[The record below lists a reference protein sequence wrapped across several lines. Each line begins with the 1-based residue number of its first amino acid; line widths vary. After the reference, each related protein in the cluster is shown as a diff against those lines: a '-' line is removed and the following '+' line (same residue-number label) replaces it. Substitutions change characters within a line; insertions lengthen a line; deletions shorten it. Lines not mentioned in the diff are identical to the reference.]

1 MYESVSFG
9 GSNME
14 HQQHIE
20 ELVKILKNECRTSFK
35 FHGEVAMQLFLSDNF
50 ILPSRVDICVERKQ
64 LVEVLKV
71 IPFTYHLN
79 YYDKNN
85 NLMNRDQLSVPEI
98 AHIDITFNEK
108 LLMNIFI
115 YDVVNEEWIFRL
127 DSNIRIP
134 KNSIYFHSLTWG
146 VDYIKPEIVLM
157 YDLLDNQN
165 YHQLPNYKMVL
176 DSLSYYQFVIL
187 KVVVGEQ
194 RINEA
199 LAHNKL

>member
-1 MYESVSFG
+1 
-9 GSNME
+9 
-14 HQQHIE
+14 
-20 ELVKILKNECRTSFK
+20 
-35 FHGEVAMQLFLSDNF
+35 MQLFLSDNF

-71 IPFTYHLN
+71 ISSTYHLN

-98 AHIDITFNEK
+98 AHIDITFNGE

-194 RINEA
+194 RINEISS
-199 LAHNKL
+199 

>member
-14 HQQHIE
+14 HQQHVE

-71 IPFTYHLN
+71 ISSTYHLN

-98 AHIDITFNEK
+98 AHIDITFNGE

-199 LAHNKL
+199 LAQNKL

>member
-14 HQQHIE
+14 HQQHVE

-71 IPFTYHLN
+71 IPSTYHLN

-85 NLMNRDQLSVPEI
+85 NLMNRDQLSVSEI

-108 LLMNIFI
+108 LLINIFI

-127 DSNIRIP
+127 NSNIRIP

-165 YHQLPNYKMVL
+165 YHQLPNYKKVL

>member
-1 MYESVSFG
+1 
-9 GSNME
+9 ME
-14 HQQHIE
+14 HQQHVE
-20 ELVKILKNECRTSFK
+20 ELVKILKNKCRTSFK

-64 LVEVLKV
+64 LVELLKV
-71 IPFTYHLN
+71 IPSTYQLN

-85 NLMNRDQLSVPEI
+85 ELMDRDQLSVPEI
-98 AHIDITFNEK
+98 AHIDITFNQQ
-108 LLMNIFI
+108 LLINIFI

-127 DSNIRIP
+127 DNNIRIP
-134 KNSIYFHSLTWG
+134 MNSIYFHSLTWG

-194 RINEA
+194 RIKEA
-199 LAHNKL
+199 LANNHS

>member
-71 IPFTYHLN
+71 ISSTYHLN

-98 AHIDITFNEK
+98 AHIDITFNGE

-176 DSLSYYQFVIL
+176 YSLSYYQFVIL

>member
-14 HQQHIE
+14 HQQHVE

-71 IPFTYHLN
+71 IPSTYHLN

-85 NLMNRDQLSVPEI
+85 ELMNRDQLSVPEI

>member
-14 HQQHIE
+14 HQQHVE

-71 IPFTYHLN
+71 IPSTYHLN

-98 AHIDITFNEK
+98 AHIDITFNGE

-165 YHQLPNYKMVL
+165 YHQLPYYKMVL

>member
-1 MYESVSFG
+1 
-9 GSNME
+9 ME
-14 HQQHIE
+14 HQQHVE
-20 ELVKILKNECRTSFK
+20 ELVKILKNKCRTSFK

-71 IPFTYHLN
+71 IPSTYQLN

-85 NLMNRDQLSVPEI
+85 ALMDRNQLSVPEI
-98 AHIDITFNEK
+98 AHIDITFNQQ
-108 LLMNIFI
+108 LLINIFI

-127 DSNIRIP
+127 DNNIRIP
-134 KNSIYFHSLTWG
+134 MNSIYFHSLTWG

-194 RINEA
+194 RIKEA
-199 LAHNKL
+199 LANNHS

>member
-14 HQQHIE
+14 HQQHVE

-71 IPFTYHLN
+71 ISSTYHLN

-98 AHIDITFNEK
+98 AHIDITFNGE

-187 KVVVGEQ
+187 KSCRRGATYQ
-194 RINEA
+194 
-199 LAHNKL
+199 

>member
-1 MYESVSFG
+1 
-9 GSNME
+9 ME
-14 HQQHIE
+14 HQQHVE

-71 IPFTYHLN
+71 IPSTYHLN

-85 NLMNRDQLSVPEI
+85 KLMNRDQLSVPEI

-127 DSNIRIP
+127 DSNIRIS

>member
-14 HQQHIE
+14 HQQHVE

-71 IPFTYHLN
+71 IPSTYHLN

-85 NLMNRDQLSVPEI
+85 KLMNRDQLSVPKI

-194 RINEA
+194 RINDA

>member
-1 MYESVSFG
+1 
-9 GSNME
+9 ME
-14 HQQHIE
+14 HQQHVE

-64 LVEVLKV
+64 LVEILKV
-71 IPFTYHLN
+71 ISSTYHLN

-98 AHIDITFNEK
+98 AHIDITFNGE

>member
-14 HQQHIE
+14 HQQHVE

-71 IPFTYHLN
+71 ISSTYHLN

-98 AHIDITFNEK
+98 AHIDITFNGE

-165 YHQLPNYKMVL
+165 YHQLPNYKKVL

>member
-1 MYESVSFG
+1 
-9 GSNME
+9 ME
-14 HQQHIE
+14 HQQHVE
-20 ELVKILKNECRTSFK
+20 ELVKILKNKCRTSFK

-71 IPFTYHLN
+71 IPSTYQLN

-85 NLMNRDQLSVPEI
+85 VLMDRDQLSVPAI
-98 AHIDITFNEK
+98 AHIDITFNQQ
-108 LLMNIFI
+108 LLINIFI

-127 DSNIRIP
+127 DNNIRIP
-134 KNSIYFHSLTWG
+134 MNSIYFHSLTWG

-176 DSLSYYQFVIL
+176 DALSYYQFVIL

-194 RINEA
+194 RIKEA
-199 LAHNKL
+199 LANNHS

>member
-1 MYESVSFG
+1 
-9 GSNME
+9 ME
-14 HQQHIE
+14 HQQHVE

-71 IPFTYHLN
+71 IPSTYHLN

-85 NLMNRDQLSVPEI
+85 NLMNRDQLSVSEI

-108 LLMNIFI
+108 LLINIFI

-165 YHQLPNYKMVL
+165 YHQLPNYKKVL

>member
-1 MYESVSFG
+1 
-9 GSNME
+9 ME
-14 HQQHIE
+14 HQQHVE

-71 IPFTYHLN
+71 IPSTYHLN

-85 NLMNRDQLSVPEI
+85 KLMNRDQLSVPEI

-199 LAHNKL
+199 LTHNKL

>member
-1 MYESVSFG
+1 MYKSVSFG

-14 HQQHIE
+14 HQQHVE

-71 IPFTYHLN
+71 ISSTYHLN

-98 AHIDITFNEK
+98 AHIDITFNGE

>member
-14 HQQHIE
+14 HQQHVE

-71 IPFTYHLN
+71 IPSTYHLN

-85 NLMNRDQLSVPEI
+85 KLMNRDQLSVPEI

-127 DSNIRIP
+127 DSNIRIS